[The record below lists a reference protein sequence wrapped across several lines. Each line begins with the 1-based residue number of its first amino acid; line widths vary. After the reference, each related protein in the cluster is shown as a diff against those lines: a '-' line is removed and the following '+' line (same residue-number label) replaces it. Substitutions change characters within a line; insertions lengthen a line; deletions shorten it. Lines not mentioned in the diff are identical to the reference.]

1 MVPDCGYKLRRIEVE
16 AIGQLD
22 QRRFIFDSN
31 GQVVDLKAPAA
42 TRGHGNLVGHFEA
55 PSTPR
60 PARTGSSFEADDP
73 R

>member
-31 GQVVDLKAPAA
+31 RQVVNLEAPA
-42 TRGHGNLVGHFEA
+42 TKRGHGKLIGHFEA
-55 PSTPR
+55 PITPR
-60 PARTGSSFEADDP
+60 PTLTIISFEAGDP